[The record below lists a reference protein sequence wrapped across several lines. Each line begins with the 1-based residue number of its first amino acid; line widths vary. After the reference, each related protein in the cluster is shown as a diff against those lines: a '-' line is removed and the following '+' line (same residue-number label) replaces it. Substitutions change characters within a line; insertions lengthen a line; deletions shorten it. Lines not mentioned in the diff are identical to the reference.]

1 MHPLPQNT
9 FLAPDMDKDE
19 TFSDWIIDNYGSPEQ
34 LSQILELGMF
44 MLFFLEVDTFSRREI
59 QDVAEAMRSI
69 SIRLRNQGSI
79 ELTKWN

>member
-19 TFSDWIIDNYGSPEQ
+19 TFSQCNTKPTSLPEQ

-79 ELTKWN
+79 ELTK

>member
-9 FLAPDMDKDE
+9 FLCPDMDKDE

-79 ELTKWN
+79 ELTK

>member
-1 MHPLPQNT
+1 M
-9 FLAPDMDKDE
+9 
-19 TFSDWIIDNYGSPEQ
+19 
-34 LSQILELGMF
+34 ELGMF

-79 ELTKWN
+79 ELTK

>member
-1 MHPLPQNT
+1 
-9 FLAPDMDKDE
+9 MDKDE

-79 ELTKWN
+79 ELTK